1 MKEQLLKEWL
11 ESGKSM
17 IDISK
22 ETGKS
27 LSTVR
32 YWCKKF
38 YLKSQYSSFST
49 EAKLK
54 KSSTKRKAYSRKS
67 KEINWDEIQKFY
79 DNNGTYRT
87 VRDAFGISMATIAK
101 AVKQGLLKTRTSIE
115 TKKLCGTTPLGH
127 KHTEETKREMS
138 IRQKQ
143 FLIDNPDKHPWRQ
156 HDKFKSRPCESFK
169 KFLRELNVNF
179 IEELQGVVDGRHFSI
194 DIALPDKMIA
204 IEVNGIHHYEP
215 DGSLSPYY
223 QERHDLIISKG
234 WKVYEIFCRKCFN
247 KEKVQEFLDIAVN
260 SPVVQDFDYFNYIPQ
275 PKKSHLD
282 NCPNCKEQKWK
293 EAKLCVKCNGIS
305 KRKVK
310 RPSKEKLQSLVDSK
324 PILQISK
331 MYKVSDNTIR
341 KWCKFYEINC
351 KKR

>member
-54 KSSTKRKAYSRKS
+54 KSSTKRKTYSRKS
-67 KEINWDEIQKFY
+67 KEINWEEIQKFY

-87 VRDAFGISMATIAK
+87 VRDTFGISMATIAK
-101 AVKQGLLKTRTSIE
+101 AVKQGLLKTRKCMETRKLLGIKGTSHTQE
-115 TKKLCGTTPLGH
+115 TKDK
-127 KHTEETKREMS
+127 MS
-138 IRQKQ
+138 KIRSQ
-143 FLIDNPDKHPWRQ
+143 FLKDNPDKHPWRQ
-156 HDKFKSRPCESFK
+156 HDKFKSQPCESLK
-169 KFLRELNVNF
+169 KFLKELNVNF

-223 QERHDLIISKG
+223 QERHDLITSKG

-260 SPVVQDFDYFNYIPQ
+260 SPVVQEFNYFNYIPQ
-275 PKKSHLD
+275 PKKSRLD
-282 NCPNCKEQKWK
+282 DCPNCKEQKWK
-293 EAKLCVKCNGIS
+293 EAKLCVKCSAIS

-324 PILQISK
+324 SLLQISK
-331 MYKVSDNTIR
+331 IYKVSDNTIR
-341 KWCKFYEINC
+341 KWCKAYEINC